1 MAYITIEHLKYR
13 YPHTSFLAL
22 DDISMEISKGSFI
35 GVVGPNGAGK
45 STFAQALVGLV
56 PQFYKGA
63 YGGKVV
69 VDGLEAGHTPVERM
83 CRKVGIVFQNP
94 FTQLSGAKD
103 NVYEEVCFG
112 MQNLGLES
120 GEMRRRADDVLQLL
134 GIYEYRDRNPFDLSG
149 GQMQRVAIASIL
161 VMEPDVLV
169 LDEPTSQLDPKGC
182 TEVFSAIEKLSSSG
196 ITVVMVEQKMDY
208 LARYSDK
215 LALMD
220 KGRLVCF
227 DTPQNVLSSP
237 LLEKAGV
244 EPPVFSTI
252 PMALGLCTEHGMP
265 VRMEDAVSMMDG
277 RVAFSQKE
285 AVDVRPGASLLEI
298 RGLSFGYTPDK
309 DVVRDVDLSFDCRA
323 TAIIGQNGAGKTT
336 LAKLIKGLLRPKKGS
351 ILLSG
356 EDTGTKTVAQ
366 LASRIGYVFQNPDD
380 QIFKHTV
387 REEMLFGPLNIGMDR
402 KKAQRRVEEELDAIG
417 LLDKMDENPYDLDL
431 HERKMVALASV
442 LAMDPNVVIFDEP
455 TIAQDDRGKKLI
467 AGIIGRLE
475 AEGRLVISILHDM
488 DLVARC
494 FSRVIVM
501 ADGVVAADGF
511 PGEIFANDRVL
522 GLAGLRM
529 PQTAELSRLLGA
541 GDLML
546 DGAEFLEHCHVVG

>member
-1 MAYITIEHLKYR
+1 MAHITIEHLKYR

-22 DDISMEISKGSFI
+22 DDISLEIDKGSFI

-69 VDGLEAGHTPVERM
+69 VDGLEAGHTPVSRM
-83 CRKVGIVFQNP
+83 CRKVGLVFQNP

-120 GEMRRRADDVLQLL
+120 GEMRRRADDVLRLL

-182 TEVFSAIEKLSSSG
+182 SEVFSAVEKLSSSG
-196 ITVVMVEQKMDY
+196 ITVVMVEQKIDY

-215 LALMD
+215 IALMD
-220 KGRLVCF
+220 KGRLLCF
-227 DTPQNVLSSP
+227 DTPQKVLSSP
-237 LLEKAGV
+237 LLAEAGV
-244 EPPVFSTI
+244 EPPVFSVI
-252 PMALGLCTEHGMP
+252 AQRMGLCPANEIP
-265 VRMEDAVSMMDG
+265 VRMEDAVSMMRG
-277 RVAFSQKE
+277 KVAFSRKE
-285 AVDVRPGASLLEI
+285 KTSGQPGPCILQLK
-298 RGLSFGYTPDK
+298 GLTFGYTPDK
-309 DVVRDVDLSFDCRA
+309 DVVRNVDLSFDGRA

-336 LAKLIKGLLRPKKGS
+336 LAKLVKGLLKPKSGS

-356 EDTGTKTVAQ
+356 EDTGTRTVAQ
-366 LASRIGYVFQNPDD
+366 LASFIGYVFQNPDD

-387 REEMLFGPLNIGMDR
+387 REEMLFGPLNIKMD
-402 KKAQRRVEEELDAIG
+402 KEKACRRVEEELAAVG
-417 LLDKMDENPYDLDL
+417 LLDRMDENPYDLDL
-431 HERKMVALASV
+431 HERKMVAMASV
-442 LAMDPNVVIFDEP
+442 LAMDPDVVIFDEP
-455 TIAQDDRGKKLI
+455 TIAQDDSGRKLI
-467 AGIIGRLE
+467 ADIIGRLE
-475 AEGRLVISILHDM
+475 ASGRLVISILHDM

-494 FSRVIVM
+494 FSRVVVM
-501 ADGVVAADGF
+501 ADGEVVADGS
-511 PGEIFANDRVL
+511 PGSVFSDDRVL

-529 PQTAELSRLLGA
+529 PQAAELSRLLGA
-541 GDLML
+541 EDPML
-546 DGAEFLEHCHVVG
+546 DCKEFVDHCRLI